1 MQTFHGFIDNSRQSL
16 LLPAQFF
23 DELLPQIDNL
33 PELKVTLYAIA
44 SITRSGDF
52 ANCILLE
59 DFTTDAPFMTSL
71 GQNPQE
77 AQTTL
82 LEALERAVQRGS
94 LLKVDSK
101 HSAEPRTY
109 YFMNSP
115 RGRTAALALQ
125 QGETSTAVSQR
136 GAAHEKANIFQLYE
150 SNIGTLTPMMADT
163 LRDAENTYP
172 SEWIEEAMQLAVQN
186 NIRRWSYIK
195 AILKS
200 WKEDG
205 HHGANRRDSKE
216 DYRRYVKG
224 KFGQYGK
231 H

>member
-1 MQTFHGFIDNSRQSL
+1 MQNFHGFIDDSRQSL
-16 LLPAQFF
+16 PLPAQFF
-23 DELLPQIDNL
+23 DELLLQIDDL

-44 SITRSGDF
+44 NIIRSGDF

-94 LLKVDSK
+94 LLRVDSK
-101 HSAEPRTY
+101 HSAEPRAY
-109 YFMNSP
+109 YFVNSP

-125 QGETSTAVSQR
+125 QGETSAAGSHS
-136 GAAHEKANIFQLYE
+136 GAAREKANIFQLYE
-150 SNIGTLTPMMADT
+150 SNIGPLTPMMADT
-163 LRDAENTYP
+163 LHDAENTYP

-205 HHGANRRDSKE
+205 HHGANRQASKE